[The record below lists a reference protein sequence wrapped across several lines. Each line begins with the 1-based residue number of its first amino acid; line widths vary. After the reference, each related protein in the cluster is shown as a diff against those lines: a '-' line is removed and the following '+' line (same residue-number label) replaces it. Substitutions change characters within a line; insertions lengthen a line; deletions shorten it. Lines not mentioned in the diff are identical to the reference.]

1 MRQKIVWFIALL
13 LVGAMLQGVSAT
25 SYGKQGGVH
34 TYTVS
39 VNGQK
44 IPVTVRNGM
53 VHIPNTPGM
62 DRKEVFM
69 AVNRY
74 FSLRHQ
80 LAPGPVAFKGTVS
93 ANSETASQWSGPD
106 SDYEQRKAFSIPHQG
121 DVYISAYAS
130 LSIEKDEFSSVTV
143 GGYSSAA
150 CWIQP
155 YDYWWSQSYPAE
167 KITLGVGL
175 TFVALSGSVYIS
187 APPGV
192 GFTTTSS
199 SADYSG
205 TVYNTDYAGVD
216 FDNIE
221 ATATLGIW
229 KIGDSTSGSFY
240 FGAAGYYT
248 YYIENANILKS
259 RE

>member
-1 MRQKIVWFIALL
+1 MRQKIVWFMALL

-25 SYGKQGGVH
+25 IYGKQGEVH
-34 TYTVS
+34 TYAVS

-80 LAPGPVAFKGTVS
+80 LASGVSVPTGTLS
-93 ANSETASQWSGPD
+93 TMSESLTQWYGPD
-106 SDYEQRKAFSIPHQG
+106 FDYEDRKIFSIPNQG

-130 LSIEKDEFSSVTV
+130 LNIEKDQLFVVTV

-155 YDYWWSQSYPAE
+155 YDYWWSQSYPSKQVE
-167 KITLGVGL
+167 LDVTIKFVGIS
-175 TFVALSGSVYIS
+175 VSVSIPQGSVGFSGNSDTATYT
-187 APPGV
+187 GV
-192 GFTTTSS
+192 L
-199 SADYSG
+199 
-205 TVYNTDYAGVD
+205 YNTDNIGRDFSGIQAASTYGITRVEDHTAGT
-216 FDNIE
+216 FLFG
-221 ATATLGIW
+221 TT
-229 KIGDSTSGSFY
+229 FY
-240 FGAAGYYT
+240 TEGANVYKVRGGG
-248 YYIENANILKS
+248 NV
-259 RE
+259 

>member
-1 MRQKIVWFIALL
+1 MRQKVVWLMAIL

-25 SYGKQGGVH
+25 SYSKQPEVKVN
-34 TYTVS
+34 TYTVY

-44 IPVTVRNGM
+44 IPVLMKNG
-53 VHIPNTPGM
+53 VVQIPNTPGM

-74 FSLRHQ
+74 FSLRHKQ
-80 LAPGPVAFKGTVS
+80 PIGIS
-93 ANSETASQWSGPD
+93 SQWYGSN

-130 LSIEKDEFSSVTV
+130 LAIENDQFSVVTV

-155 YDYWWSQSYPAE
+155 YDYWWSQDYPAE
-167 KITLGVGL
+167 DLTLGVKL
-175 TFVALSGSVYIS
+175 KFVAISGSVYVSI
-187 APPGV
+187 PPGA
-192 GFTTTSS
+192 GFYGTSDG
-199 SADYSG
+199 AEYSV
-205 TVYNTDYAGVD
+205 TLHNTDYAGVN

-221 ATATLGIW
+221 ATATFGIW
-229 KIGDSTSGSFY
+229 RVEDHTTGQFY
-240 FGAAGYYT
+240 FGAVGGNT
-248 YYIENANILKS
+248 NYIQGANVIKVRGL
-259 RE
+259 

>member
-1 MRQKIVWFIALL
+1 MRQKIVWFMALL

-80 LAPGPVAFKGTVS
+80 LASGPVAFKGTVS

-130 LSIEKDEFSSVTV
+130 LSIEKDQLFVVTV

-155 YDYWWSQSYPAE
+155 YDYWWSQSYPSKQAE
-167 KITLGVGL
+167 IDVTIKFVGISVSVSVPPSVS
-175 TFVALSGSVYIS
+175 FSGNSDKATYKGIL
-187 APPGV
+187 
-192 GFTTTSS
+192 
-199 SADYSG
+199 
-205 TVYNTDYAGVD
+205 YNTDYIGEDFSGIQAASTFGINRVEDHTAGTFL
-216 FDNIE
+216 FDG
-221 ATATLGIW
+221 T
-229 KIGDSTSGSFY
+229 F
-240 FGAAGYYT
+240 
-248 YYIENANILKS
+248 YIEGANVYKV
-259 RE
+259 RGGGNV